1 MTDLFN
7 LEETIAIDL
16 LKELNYPWEAISKI
30 HDFIYKLGENLNR
43 NEYNYRENDV
53 WVHKSAKVYES
64 ACIKG
69 PAIICADS
77 EIRHCAFIR
86 GDVIIGKGSVIGNS
100 TEIKNSILFN
110 EVQVPHY
117 NYVGDS
123 ILGYKSHMG
132 AGAIISN
139 IKSDKTSVIVD
150 YKGVRIDTKLRK
162 LGAIVGD
169 NVEIGCNSVLNPG
182 TIIERNSN
190 IYPLSMVRGTVKKSS
205 IYKNKNE
212 IVKKFN

>member
-86 GDVIIGKGSVIGNS
+86 GDVIIGKGSIIGNS

-150 YKGVRIDTKLRK
+150 YKGIRIDTKLRK
-162 LGAIVGD
+162 LGSIVGD

-182 TIIERNSN
+182 AIIERNSN
-190 IYPLSMVRGTVKKSS
+190 IYPLSMVRGTVKASS

>member
-169 NVEIGCNSVLNPG
+169 SVEIGCNSVLNPG